1 MGPGVGMASDSDED
15 PDLVDARAWAGGD
28 QQAGDRLLRRHY
40 GAIYAFFNRKVD
52 GDVGDLVQA
61 TFEACTNSIGGF
73 EGRSKFR
80 TWLWGVAR
88 FKLLEHF
95 RASRRDGDPL
105 DPSSM
110 TLADL
115 GMSMPQLIDDRRQ
128 ARIVLEAMRNIPLDP
143 QILLELHYWEKL
155 SGAALGEVLGVPENT
170 VYGRL
175 RRARTLLTAEIRRL
189 EKDPVRLATTLTTLD
204 DLIASLREEA
214 ARRHPR

>member
-1 MGPGVGMASDSDED
+1 MGTASDSDED
-15 PDLVDARAWAGGD
+15 PDLEDARAWAGGD
-28 QQAGDRLLRRHY
+28 QQAGDRLLRRYIGPIH
-40 GAIYAFFNRKVD
+40 AFFDRKID

-61 TFEACTNSIGGF
+61 TFEACTTSIKAF

-88 FKLLEHF
+88 HKLLEHF
-95 RASRRDGDPL
+95 RASRRGGDPI

-115 GMSMPQLIDDRRQ
+115 GVSMPQLIDDRRQ
-128 ARIVLEAMRNIPLDP
+128 ARIVLEAMRNIPIEP

-155 SGAALGEVLGVPENT
+155 PGSALREVLGVPENT
-170 VYGRL
+170 VYSRL
-175 RRARTLLTAEIRRL
+175 RRARDLLTAEIERL
-189 EKDPVRLATTLTTLD
+189 EKDPVKLKTTLTTLD
-204 DLIASLREEA
+204 DLIVSLRDEA

>member
-1 MGPGVGMASDSDED
+1 MASDSDED
-15 PDLVDARAWAGGD
+15 PDLEDARAWASGD
-28 QQAGDRLLRRHY
+28 QQAGDRLLRRHI
-40 GAIYAFFNRKVD
+40 GPIHAFFDRKID

-61 TFEACTNSIGGF
+61 TFEACTTSIHAF

-88 FKLLEHF
+88 NKLLEHF
-95 RASRRDGDPL
+95 RASRRGGDPI

-115 GMSMPQLIDDRRQ
+115 GVSMPQLIDDRRQ
-128 ARIVLEAMRNIPLDP
+128 ARIVLEAMRNIPLEP

-155 SGAALGEVLGVPENT
+155 PGSALREVLGVPENT

-175 RRARTLLTAEIRRL
+175 RRARALLTAEIQRL
-189 EKDPVRLATTLTTLD
+189 EKDPVKLKTTLTTLD
-204 DLIASLREEA
+204 DLIESLRDEA